1 MLLTRTKLWL
11 TVWVLTFLMGAPVLA
26 QGVRDMTLFSPPE
39 ISTYGGGIRP
49 HEGLFFNFDFLY
61 MGANRPDVTPIGD
74 EELGRAGVTVYRG
87 PSTEQSYTEFNSV
100 DTSFIKTK
108 FTAGQR
114 FEIGNITE
122 HHGWLLGGFQ
132 MQMAAQTMIVRDAH
146 VLFRDTLAE
155 SGTGFLEGPVDIN
168 GAFRV
173 DGRFPRLPTVFNYLK
188 ARSEIQPW
196 GMELSYIY
204 RTHPTHH
211 GGIFEFMFG
220 VRYLDIK
227 DAFRVYGLDAP
238 PMGPFLASSGGGGAG
253 RIVSSSA
260 PQGVPTTGGNDN
272 TGGGGTDIIGR
283 TNGVPAAPVAWTDQ
297 PNILADSYWNTVVD
311 NQMVGPQIGVRHF
324 QSWGRWTLVGEARFC
339 AALNT
344 QNFTQ
349 DGLIG
354 SKLHPGEFGLP
365 LVAEAT
371 SFNHQATRYRFSPI
385 TECRLEAVLEL
396 TKTMSIGAG
405 WNGMYIGNVARAANS
420 IDYAVPYMGLDL
432 SNNEQN
438 IFMNGLSLKFMINR

>member
-11 TVWVLTFLMGAPVLA
+11 TTWVLTFLMGPPVLA
-26 QGVRDMTLFSPPE
+26 QGVRDMALFAPADV
-39 ISTYGGGIRP
+39 STYGGGMRP
-49 HEGLFFNFDFLY
+49 REGLFFNFDWLY
-61 MGANRPDVTPIGD
+61 MGANAPNVTPIGD
-74 EELGRAGVTVYRG
+74 AALGVAGVTVYRG
-87 PSTEQSYTEFNSV
+87 PSADLSYTEFNSV

-108 FTAGQR
+108 FAGGQR
-114 FEIGNITE
+114 FEIGNISE

-146 VLFRDTLAE
+146 VLFNDSLAE
-155 SGTGFLEGPVDIN
+155 SGTGFLEGWVDDN
-168 GAFRV
+168 GAFTV
-173 DGRFPRLPTVFNYLK
+173 DGHWPRLPTVFNYLK

-196 GMELSYIY
+196 GMELSYLY
-204 RTHPTHH
+204 RTHPTHY

-220 VRYLDIK
+220 VRYLDIR

-238 PMGPFLASSGGGGAG
+238 PVNPTLASSGSSGTG
-253 RIVSSSA
+253 RVTTSA
-260 PQGVPTTGGNDN
+260 AQGVPTTGGNDN

-283 TNGVPAAPVAWTDQ
+283 TNGVPAAPVAWSDQ

-311 NQMVGPQIGVRHF
+311 NQMVGPQIGIRHF

-339 AALNT
+339 AALNS

-354 SKLHPGEFGLP
+354 SKLHPGEQGLP
-365 LVAEAT
+365 VIAEAT
-371 SFNHQATRYRFSPI
+371 TFTHSAHRYQFSPI

-420 IDYAVPYMGLDL
+420 INYTVPYMGIITD
-432 SNNEQN
+432 NNQQS